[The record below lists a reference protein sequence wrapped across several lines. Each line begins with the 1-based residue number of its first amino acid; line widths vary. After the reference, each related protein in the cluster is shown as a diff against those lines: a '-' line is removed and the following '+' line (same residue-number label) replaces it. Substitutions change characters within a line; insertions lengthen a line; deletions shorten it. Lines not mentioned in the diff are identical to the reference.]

1 MARKGGGHPRFL
13 QSDPRAEPQHRA
25 LGHGLLHLGFGDAK
39 TVAADGELTLMIALG
54 DLQAR
59 DFDRAVCLWD
69 CD

>member
-1 MARKGGGHPRFL
+1 
-13 QSDPRAEPQHRA
+13 
-25 LGHGLLHLGFGDAK
+25 
-39 TVAADGELTLMIALG
+39 LTLMIALG